1 MKRIITTI
9 LIITVSCILFTL
21 SAAADVNVDYNPD
34 TQTLSVSG
42 SCEDAA
48 GKSVTLQILHPGKTE
63 ADLLAV
69 PLTELKT
76 VVYNIKETNCDSE
89 GTYGFDS
96 FKISGTSGYYGVR
109 VCVNGQTPTYIEK
122 GFLYVSPTFESDMT
136 EAFNDE
142 SVSAKELADMLCDGS
157 EALQLSEFASY
168 DEARRTEIINLSS
181 REAKSV
187 RDITAN
193 VNIAVAVY
201 KINNAADAGE
211 VERITEDYGDY
222 MSSQCCVYDIY
233 KNSASDVKKEV
244 AAIIAENKEY
254 DSAGEFLRLFGD
266 SSIFEAVY
274 AMDSYLQLEE
284 VLSDSQEWLDADF
297 SSYFSCKNKK
307 KAALDI
313 IGKHYD
319 DADELESAVK
329 KAVKNAQNTTISGNG
344 GGGGGGGGTV
354 LAVPQK
360 PVSEPMPP
368 IVTPPPTDT
377 ASSFADMADAEWAVE
392 AVEAL
397 SMAGVVNGISQTEFA
412 PNSCVTRE
420 QFAKMIITA
429 FGSVDMQKK
438 AGFDDCPQS
447 HWSSPY
453 VAAAYEAGVVKGIS
467 DTEFGLGNNIS
478 RQDMAVMLYRMAN
491 IAGILPGDGK
501 DVSFDDESSIAPYAA
516 EAVMTMAKWG
526 IISGM
531 GDGTFAPEAN
541 ATRAQAAKMIY
552 GLMMKGGA
560 K

>member
-109 VCVNGQTPTYIEK
+109 VCVNGQTPVYLEK
-122 GFLYVSPTFESDMT
+122 GFLYVSPTFEAEMT
-136 EAFNDE
+136 ETFNDE
-142 SVSAKELADMLCDGS
+142 AVSAGELSDMLCGS
-157 EALQLSEFASY
+157 SEVLHLFEFASY
-168 DEARRTEIINLSS
+168 DEVQRTEIINLTS
-181 REAKSV
+181 REAKSSK
-187 RDITAN
+187 DITAN

-222 MSSQCCVYDIY
+222 MASQCGVYNIY
-233 KNSASDVKKEV
+233 KNSDSDVKKEV
-244 AAIIAENKEY
+244 AVIIAKNKEY
-254 DSAGEFLRLFGD
+254 KSSGEFLRLFGD
-266 SSIFEAVY
+266 SAIFETVY
-274 AMDSYLQLEE
+274 AMDNYLQLEE
-284 VLSDSQEWLDADF
+284 VLSDSQEWLNADF
-297 SSYFSCKNKK
+297 SSYFDCKNKK
-307 KAALDI
+307 KAALEI

-319 DADELESAVK
+319 DADELEAAVK
-329 KAVKNAQNTTISGNG
+329 KAVKNAQGTSSSGNKGNG
-344 GGGGGGGGTV
+344 GSGGGGSV
-354 LAVPQK
+354 IAVPQPQTPTSQVPGNTAPDNT
-360 PVSEPMPP
+360 PVFE
-368 IVTPPPTDT
+368 
-377 ASSFADMADAEWAVE
+377 DMKDVAWATE
-392 AVEAL
+392 AVNAL
-397 SMAGVVNGISQTEFA
+397 NKAGVINGISQTSFA
-412 PNSCVTRE
+412 PNSYVTRE
-420 QFAKMIITA
+420 QFAKMVITA
-429 FGSVDMQKK
+429 FCSADMQKR
-438 AGFDDCPQS
+438 ASFTDCPDS

-467 DTEFGLGNNIS
+467 DTEFGLGKNIS
-478 RQDMAVMLYRMAN
+478 RQDMAVILYRMAN
-491 IAGILPGDGK
+491 NEGIVLYGDEA
-501 DVSFDDESSIAPYAA
+501 VVFDDETAIAPYAK
-516 EAVMTMAKWG
+516 EAVDAMAKCG

-531 GDGTFAPEAN
+531 GDGMFAPEAN

-552 GLMMKGGA
+552 ELMMKGGVR
-560 K
+560 